1 MIRHRQSQRS
11 GLSLLEVL
19 LASVIFMMVLAG
31 ITILIRSAVDN
42 ALSAYR
48 TNLGSS
54 LARSKMAE
62 IEAAVSDV
70 DITTGGSGTFAD
82 QPDWN
87 WEVTSS
93 NVGNG
98 CYQIDITVFTNAD
111 RSKRDQTRLTQMV
124 FDANLLN
131 NAATAQPPTT
141 ESSP

>member
-1 MIRHRQSQRS
+1 MIRHSQYQRS

-42 ALSAYR
+42 ALSAFR

-87 WEVTSS
+87 WEVTSN

-98 CYQIDITVFTNAD
+98 CYQIDITVFTNGD
-111 RSKRDQTRLTQMV
+111 RSKRDQTRLTQLV